1 MIIKA
6 IIINAGFAVS
16 NSGLFQT
23 DIENGC
29 MADSEGQDHIQQH
42 MCNENI
48 TDSTVGRI
56 KNFTE
61 TVHKDKFG
69 LVLPVIPTGGKSTPT
84 RVRPDSKLSWVDG
97 VLPFYAATNRR
108 NEHTKDAD
116 LIGYLLDIES
126 RC

>member
-1 MIIKA
+1 VDCEFKSY
-6 IIINAGFAVS
+6 NAGFAVS

-29 MADSEGQDHIQQH
+29 MADSEGHHIQQH

-56 KNFTE
+56 KNFTK

-69 LVLPVIPTGGKSTPT
+69 LVLLVIPTGGKSTLT
-84 RVRPDSKLSWVDG
+84 RVRPD
-97 VLPFYAATNRR
+97 
-108 NEHTKDAD
+108 
-116 LIGYLLDIES
+116 
-126 RC
+126 